1 MLIGSINDVF
11 VHLGQA
17 LVLAFLAVALL
28 ALARVA
34 FEFTT
39 SFDSTSELV
48 DHPNTAFGIY
58 LASFLSGTAIAL
70 AGTIFGRHG
79 APLLSASTAMFC
91 EGVLL
96 IVLMRLGIAVNDR
109 LVLTGFSLATE
120 ISSDRNRGAA
130 FCVGGSCL
138 ATGFILNGSLTG
150 YSDGLVTGLRD
161 TVILW
166 TIGQAILLTG
176 AVLYRRLCRFD
187 IHQLI
192 QFDDNAA
199 AGLRFGAFLV
209 GLGLVIRAA
218 LLRAPMTEVSHA
230 IQTLVLAIGGLLAF
244 ALFYPIG
251 RHLVLWRHSNH
262 DEVDMRGNMS
272 VSVVDAAATLSV
284 ALLIAHAIE
293 RTLGE
298 MATHA
303 T

>member
-1 MLIGSINDVF
+1 MLIGSINGVL
-11 VHLGQA
+11 VHLGHA
-17 LVLAFLAVALL
+17 LVLVFLAVALL

-39 SFDSTSELV
+39 SLDSTSELV

-79 APLLSASTAMFC
+79 APLLPASAAMFS

-96 IVLMRLGIAVNDR
+96 IVLMRLGIGVNDR

-120 ISSDRNRGAA
+120 ISSDRNCGAA
-130 FCVGGSCL
+130 FCVAGSCL
-138 ATGFILNGSLTG
+138 ATGLILNGSLTG

-166 TIGQAILLTG
+166 TIGQVILLIG
-176 AVLYRRLCRFD
+176 AILYRRLCRFD

-209 GLGLVIRAA
+209 GLGLVIRGA

-303 T
+303 A